1 MATSNVTNGIPTKIE
16 DYNPYSHT
24 TSTFLMEGGTTK
36 NYERLGISL
45 EVANGWVAI
54 NTKWK
59 TPFEK
64 YMDKY
69 QQRTPAVIDELMTI
83 IADAQQFDMD
93 NKLLARIAISP
104 NATVNDFEIF
114 NIRDGQR
121 KGRTRTKPQ
130 LAITTQVDA
139 QLQPLGG
146 GSVKVKCYASGSRPS
161 IPDPGDSVQF
171 RYMTGNTAPTSAEDS
186 NLKMSF
192 HTRSSFILST
202 GDNNVGLRLFIY
214 FRWFNTR
221 HQDIV
226 GPWSKLEST
235 IIL

>member
-1 MATSNVTNGIPTKIE
+1 MATTIIVNGIPTRIE

-24 TSTFLMEGGTTK
+24 TSNFLMEGGAIK
-36 NYERLGISL
+36 NHERLGLPLDLTNRWI
-45 EVANGWVAI
+45 GI
-54 NTKWK
+54 NAKWT

-69 QQRTPAVIDELMTI
+69 KQRTPAVTDELMSI
-83 IADAQQFDMD
+83 IAEAQQFDLD
-93 NKLLARIAISP
+93 NKFLARIAISP
-104 NATVNDFEIF
+104 NATVNDLEIF
-114 NIRDGQR
+114 NIREGLR

-139 QLQPLGG
+139 QMQPIGG
-146 GSVKVKCYASGSRPS
+146 GSIKVKCYASGSRPS
-161 IPDPGDSVQF
+161 IPEPGDSVQY
-171 RYMTGNTAPTSAEDS
+171 RYITGETAPTSAEDS
-186 NLKMSF
+186 NLKMNF
-192 HTRSSFILST
+192 NTRSSFIIST

-221 HQDIV
+221 HQEIV

>member
-24 TSTFLMEGGTTK
+24 TSTFLMAGETVK
-36 NYERLGISL
+36 NYERLGVSYEIAK
-45 EVANGWVAI
+45 EWVDI
-54 NTKWK
+54 NAKWPA
-59 TPFEK
+59 PFKK

-69 QQRTPAVIDELMTI
+69 QQRTQAVIDELMEV
-83 IADAQQFDMD
+83 IAEAQQFDAD
-93 NKLLARIAISP
+93 NKFLARIAISP
-104 NATVNDFEIF
+104 NATVNDLEIF
-114 NIRDGQR
+114 NIREGQR
-121 KGRTRTKPQ
+121 KGNTRTKPQ

-139 QLQPLGG
+139 QMQPIGG
-146 GSVKVKCYASGSRPS
+146 GSIKVKCYATGSRPS
-161 IPDPGDSVQF
+161 IPEPGDSVQY
-171 RYMTGNTAPTSAEDS
+171 RYMIGETAPTSAEDS
-186 NLKMSF
+186 NLKMNF
-192 HTRSSFILST
+192 NTRSSFIIST

-221 HQDIV
+221 HQEIV